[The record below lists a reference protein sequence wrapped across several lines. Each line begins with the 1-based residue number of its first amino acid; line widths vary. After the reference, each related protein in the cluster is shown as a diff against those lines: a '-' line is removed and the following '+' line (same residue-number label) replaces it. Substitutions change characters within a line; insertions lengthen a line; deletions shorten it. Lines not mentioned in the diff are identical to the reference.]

1 MTEGFVLKPISIN
14 SIGTVLIQFVKINAS
29 PRQEDCP
36 WCFAVLR
43 LCQRQLPHS
52 LVSCSARWIEPIWCR
67 VNMSVTGG
75 GTRGFYFNTV
85 LSLAR
90 SLSAHPP
97 APLEKVRKEDPAK
110 AEFAIISCVSEQQGC
125 SGCKTASALSVACYF
140 DQLTR
145 RPSSHLTD
153 VCASVPVNHWT
164 VFSITSK
171 NERTMQKKVASLV
184 MWCLLQSC
192 RVVGLV
198 QHCSQTGLHDE
209 KPNKW
214 WQKGLCVA

>member
-1 MTEGFVLKPISIN
+1 MVEGFVLKPISIN
-14 SIGTVLIQFVKINAS
+14 SIGVVLIQFVKINAS

-43 LCQRQLPHS
+43 LCQRQLPHHS
-52 LVSCSARWIEPIWCR
+52 LVSCSARWIGPVWCR

-97 APLEKVRKEDPAK
+97 APLEKVRKADPAK
-110 AEFAIISCVSEQQGC
+110 ATFAIISCVSEQQGC

-140 DQLTR
+140 DQLTLTAKLTFDR
-145 RPSSHLTD
+145 RLRVCTRESLESGIIGQFSLLPKRMREQCRRKWRHWLCGACYSH
-153 VCASVPVNHWT
+153 A
-164 VFSITSK
+164 
-171 NERTMQKKVASLV
+171 E
-184 MWCLLQSC
+184 
-192 RVVGLV
+192 
-198 QHCSQTGLHDE
+198 
-209 KPNKW
+209 
-214 WQKGLCVA
+214 